1 MPYFFPRSFVM
12 DRKCVSGYG
21 CWYCSL
27 SCEVCRAPH
36 VYGSPIKSMDDIL
49 FKFCSQDCLDL
60 YENYFDDTKEHPTA
74 KLVDIVSVKEMP
86 DIKEVTPENKMPI
99 SDKQDKEDLAQ
110 NVMEDKQERNECI
123 EEKRVPFP
131 TVQEM
136 PLDKTVV
143 EIETQ
148 NCNESEDQVIEKPKQ
163 HDTANLKSLT
173 CHEIQLSNA
182 VLLMLI
188 SGNCQQAD
196 GTRLRITIKLFHSP
210 QDIVH
215 VPILHDTFFVICLFQ
230 LVDEQYLDLY
240 YVSLKGS
247 LCEQVYTKDKDSQS
261 DYLPLNDRKQLL
273 CDVLHDGLCKH
284 KVESLSSLL

>member
-1 MPYFFPRSFVM
+1 
-12 DRKCVSGYG
+12 
-21 CWYCSL
+21 
-27 SCEVCRAPH
+27 
-36 VYGSPIKSMDDIL
+36 MDDIL

-210 QDIVH
+210 QDIMH
-215 VPILHDTFFVICLFQ
+215 VPILHDTFFVICLLQ
-230 LVDEQYLDLY
+230 LVDEQYLDVY

-261 DYLPLNDRKQLL
+261 DYLPLSDRKQLL